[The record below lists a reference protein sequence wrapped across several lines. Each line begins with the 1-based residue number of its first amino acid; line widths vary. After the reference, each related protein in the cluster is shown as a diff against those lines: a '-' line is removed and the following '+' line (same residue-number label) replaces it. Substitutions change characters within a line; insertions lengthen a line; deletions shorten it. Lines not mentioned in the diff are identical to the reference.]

1 MRLTE
6 KSTYTK
12 MYSEQSN
19 SFNHVR
25 RKRDRAMV
33 IRPESLIDKEGKRTD
48 IVTMDCNKSTAKCIK
63 INCKI
68 YNMQRKSEVYIHV
81 RSRLWN
87 STFVMDYPKV
97 DTVKIVSHAS
107 LSIPEMFDIQQHKH
121 DDSADI
127 ETHAYP
133 ELLNQAGDGTI
144 PYWIII
150 LGILGGLLL
159 LALVTFVL
167 WKLGFFKRRRPD
179 PTLSGNL
186 QKKSSETKPFL

>member
-1 MRLTE
+1 
-6 KSTYTK
+6 
-12 MYSEQSN
+12 
-19 SFNHVR
+19 
-25 RKRDRAMV
+25 
-33 IRPESLIDKEGKRTD
+33 
-48 IVTMDCNKSTAKCIK
+48 
-63 INCKI
+63 
-68 YNMQRKSEVYIHV
+68 MQRKSEVYISV

-87 STFVMDYPKV
+87 STFVMDYPRV
-97 DTVKIVSHAS
+97 DMVKIVSHAT
-107 LSIPEMFDIQQHKH
+107 LHIPEMFGIQQNKQ
-121 DDSADI
+121 DDSTEI

-133 ELLNQAGDGTI
+133 ELMDQAGDGMI

-167 WKLGFFKRRRPD
+167 WKFGFFKRRRPD